1 MTRINLITPALLSDQ
16 HLLAEYRELPRVFWL
31 VRKQLLKGKKI
42 ESWLKYTMGTGH
54 VKFFYDKL
62 WFLAQ
67 RLESLIWECQKRGFK
82 ITFREKIDLSQF
94 PIELQKNFV
103 PSDADLAI
111 SRQRIKE
118 KLDQKSD
125 FYTFYGEKID
135 QKQNIS

>member
-1 MTRINLITPALLSDQ
+1 
-16 HLLAEYRELPRVFWL
+16 
-31 VRKQLLKGKKI
+31 
-42 ESWLKYTMGTGH
+42 MGTGH

-103 PSDADLAI
+103 PSEADLAI
-111 SRQRIKE
+111 SWQRIKE

-125 FYTFYGEKID
+125 FYTFYGERID